1 MGDVLHMVIIFNYI
15 SVIDK
20 TNYIIDIIVNI
31 CKLYINVKRRL
42 IYLAI
47 GTLAF
52 MIAFSAGAEI
62 NLSKKEAEDL
72 KGQLTKQIVNI
83 DQNGI
88 FINNVKVALGMFIP
102 AVGTAIGISSGFST
116 GMVFSAMAKTSPIL
130 TSVPPL
136 IILFT
141 PFGIMEAFAYGL
153 AMSRSGLLIYQL
165 VKKKSWKEYAI
176 PMIIEI
182 GIVVVILFVGA
193 IIEWDLIQQFG
204 RLNDTQSM

>member
-1 MGDVLHMVIIFNYI
+1 M
-15 SVIDK
+15 
-20 TNYIIDIIVNI
+20 DIIVNI
-31 CKLYINVKRRL
+31 CKLYFNAKRRL

-52 MIAFSAGAEI
+52 MIAFSAGAET

-88 FINNVKVALGMFIP
+88 FINNVKVALGMFMP
-102 AVGTAIGISSGFST
+102 AVGIAIGISSGFST

-141 PFGIMEAFAYGL
+141 PFGIMEVIAYGL

-165 VKKKSWKEYAI
+165 VKKKPWKEYAI

-182 GIVVVILFVGA
+182 VIVVVILFIGA
-193 IIEWDLIQQFG
+193 IIEWDLIQQFD
-204 RLNDTQSM
+204 RLNDRQSM

>member
-31 CKLYINVKRRL
+31 CKLHFNVKRRL

-47 GTLAF
+47 GTLVF

-141 PFGIMEAFAYGL
+141 PFGIMEVFAYGL

-204 RLNDTQSM
+204 RLNDRQSM

>member
-31 CKLYINVKRRL
+31 CKLYFNAKRRL

-62 NLSKKEAEDL
+62 NLSEKEAEDL

-102 AVGTAIGISSGFST
+102 AIGTAIGISSGFST

-141 PFGIMEAFAYGL
+141 PFGIMEVFAYGL

-176 PMIIEI
+176 PLIVEI

-204 RLNDTQSM
+204 RFND

>member
-1 MGDVLHMVIIFNYI
+1 M
-15 SVIDK
+15 
-20 TNYIIDIIVNI
+20 
-31 CKLYINVKRRL
+31 
-42 IYLAI
+42 AI

-136 IILFT
+136 IVLFT
-141 PFGIMEAFAYGL
+141 PFEL
-153 AMSRSGLLIYQL
+153 WKSLLM
-165 VKKKSWKEYAI
+165 A
-176 PMIIEI
+176 
-182 GIVVVILFVGA
+182 
-193 IIEWDLIQQFG
+193 
-204 RLNDTQSM
+204 

>member
-1 MGDVLHMVIIFNYI
+1 MVIIFNYI

-31 CKLYINVKRRL
+31 CKLYFKAKRRL

-141 PFGIMEAFAYGL
+141 PFGIMEVFAYGL

-204 RLNDTQSM
+204 RLNDRQSM

>member
-1 MGDVLHMVIIFNYI
+1 MVIIFNYI

>member
-31 CKLYINVKRRL
+31 CKLHFNVKRRL

-47 GTLAF
+47 GTLVF

-141 PFGIMEAFAYGL
+141 PFGIMEVFAYGL

-176 PMIIEI
+176 PMVIEI

-204 RLNDTQSM
+204 RLNDRQSM

>member
-1 MGDVLHMVIIFNYI
+1 MVIIFNYI

-31 CKLYINVKRRL
+31 CKLYFNAKLRL

-62 NLSKKEAEDL
+62 NLSEKEAEDL

-141 PFGIMEAFAYGL
+141 PFGIMEVFAYGL

-204 RLNDTQSM
+204 RLNDRQSM

>member
-1 MGDVLHMVIIFNYI
+1 MVIIFNYI

-31 CKLYINVKRRL
+31 CKLYFNVKRRL

-62 NLSKKEAEDL
+62 NLSEKEAKDL

-102 AVGTAIGISSGFST
+102 AIGTAVGISSGFST

-141 PFGIMEAFAYGL
+141 PFGIMEVFAYGL

-176 PMIIEI
+176 PLIVEI

-204 RLNDTQSM
+204 RFND

>member
-1 MGDVLHMVIIFNYI
+1 MVIIFNYI

-47 GTLAF
+47 GILAF

-62 NLSKKEAEDL
+62 NLSKKEAENL
-72 KGQLTKQIVNI
+72 KEQLTKQIVNI

-141 PFGIMEAFAYGL
+141 PFGIMEVFAYGL

-204 RLNDTQSM
+204 RLNDRQSM

>member
-1 MGDVLHMVIIFNYI
+1 MVIIFNYI

-20 TNYIIDIIVNI
+20 TNYIIDIIVTI

-88 FINNVKVALGMFIP
+88 FINNIKVALGMFIP

-141 PFGIMEAFAYGL
+141 PFGIMEVFAYGL

>member
-1 MGDVLHMVIIFNYI
+1 MV
-15 SVIDK
+15 
-20 TNYIIDIIVNI
+20 TI
-31 CKLYINVKRRL
+31 CKLYFSVKRRL
-42 IYLAI
+42 LYLAI
-47 GTLAF
+47 GIVVF
-52 MIAFSAGAEI
+52 MIAFSTGAAI
-62 NLSKKEAEDL
+62 NMSKKEAEDL
-72 KGQLTKQIVNI
+72 KGQLTKQIIDI

-88 FINNVKVALGMFIP
+88 FINNIKVALGMFIP

-130 TSVPPL
+130 NNIPPL

-141 PFGIMEAFAYGL
+141 PFGIMEVFAYGL

-176 PMIIEI
+176 PMIVEV

-193 IIEWDLIQQFG
+193 IIEWDLIQQFD
-204 RLNDTQSM
+204 RFNNRPSM

>member
-1 MGDVLHMVIIFNYI
+1 MVIVFNYI

-20 TNYIIDIIVNI
+20 TNYMMIIIVHI
-31 CKLYINVKRRL
+31 CKLYFSVKRRL
-42 IYLAI
+42 MYLAI

-116 GMVFSAMAKTSPIL
+116 GIVFSAMAKTSSIL
-130 TSVPPL
+130 TSIPPL
-136 IILFT
+136 IVLFT
-141 PFGIMEAFAYGL
+141 PFGIMEVFAYGL
-153 AMSRSGLLIYQL
+153 AMTRSGLLIYQL

-176 PMIIEI
+176 PMVVEI
-182 GIVVVILFVGA
+182 GIVVVILFVGS

-204 RLNDTQSM
+204 RLNDRQSM